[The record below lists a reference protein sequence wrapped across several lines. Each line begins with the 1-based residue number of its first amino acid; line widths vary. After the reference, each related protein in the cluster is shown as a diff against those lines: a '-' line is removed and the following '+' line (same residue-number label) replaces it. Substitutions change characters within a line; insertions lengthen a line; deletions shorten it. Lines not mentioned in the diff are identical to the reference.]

1 MTSKIGCLK
10 TLGKANKESE
20 RQSDGHQQRGQAT
33 AEEGAGDPLSSLFFS
48 SLNPLALLIAIAPA
62 SAAMAAAAASSTD
75 PSPSPS
81 PRAGRAARQPWS
93 HVVRGEPDGS
103 SSSPPLMPSPDTSDR
118 KPSPPGGVTPEAAA
132 SLGKKPAWN
141 RPSLNG
147 STEPGP
153 SVMGGSASWPALS
166 ESAKPV
172 VKSHASASD
181 GVPLAASPDPATS
194 SSLPKQNLIPPGSP
208 NYGASEHQKSIKRGG
223 NISNGALPVGVAA
236 VPSPPPTL
244 AITPQA
250 NTDEKTPREQ
260 TPKISTSY
268 EHNSR
273 GSGSDSQVHDGG
285 GDHRRT
291 YSGNRRWN
299 NGGGHG
305 SHHGN
310 YSNRRDQENDRSRR
324 NAFGR
329 DIQMQ
334 HQGVRPYLRPPPP
347 PMPPPFPGHIPQVR
361 PFGNPVVFPDMQS
374 PFFYFHNQPPPGPLP
389 FPAMYFPAMDVQRAT
404 LLKQINFYFSDE
416 NLCRDVYL
424 RQNMDEQGWVPVSL
438 IAGFNRVRQITN
450 NIDFILDTLP
460 LSPEVEV
467 QGDRIRKRQGW
478 MSYLLLPSSNRAAN
492 TSGQSPVALTPDN
505 LASQLQA
512 VDLEGTASQPRRTM
526 ILNQSAAGA
535 LNNELHAATDLS
547 GSVDIE
553 RMGQE

>member
-1 MTSKIGCLK
+1 
-10 TLGKANKESE
+10 
-20 RQSDGHQQRGQAT
+20 
-33 AEEGAGDPLSSLFFS
+33 
-48 SLNPLALLIAIAPA
+48 
-62 SAAMAAAAASSTD
+62 MAAAAASSTD

-118 KPSPPGGVTPEAAA
+118 KSSPPGGVTAEAAAAA

-260 TPKISTSY
+260 TPKITTSY

-273 GSGSDSQVHDGG
+273 GSWSDSQVHDGG

-438 IAGFNRVRQITN
+438 IAGFNRFYAEFIGNMDFYLTPTRLDTTSRDSLTREALGNTLMLILMLHIHLVCDDYFLATLVVSMVRQITN

>member
-1 MTSKIGCLK
+1 
-10 TLGKANKESE
+10 
-20 RQSDGHQQRGQAT
+20 
-33 AEEGAGDPLSSLFFS
+33 
-48 SLNPLALLIAIAPA
+48 
-62 SAAMAAAAASSTD
+62 MAAAAASSTD

-118 KPSPPGGVTPEAAA
+118 KSSPPGGVTAEAAAAA

-260 TPKISTSY
+260 TPKITTSY

-273 GSGSDSQVHDGG
+273 GSWSDSQVHDGG